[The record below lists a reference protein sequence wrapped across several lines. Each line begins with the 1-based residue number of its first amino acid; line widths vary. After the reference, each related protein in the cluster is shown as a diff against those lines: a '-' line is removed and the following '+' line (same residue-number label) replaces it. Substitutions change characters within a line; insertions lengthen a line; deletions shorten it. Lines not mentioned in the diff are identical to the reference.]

1 MKSPVEKT
9 DQATFLFAYGV
20 AEPDGILDALTA
32 DENSHVAAEPGLI
45 VEHMASQRDSR
56 RIRLRAQ
63 REPSGPQLRREEPQ
77 RGAEDLP

>member
-1 MKSPVEKT
+1 MRSNVKSPVEKT

-45 VEHMASQRDSR
+45 VAHIASQRGFTANTASSAAR
-56 RIRLRAQ
+56 TVR
-63 REPSGPQLRREEPQ
+63 PSTSPG
-77 RGAEDLP
+77 GASTWR